1 MFVDK
6 NNFMQAFGLVG
17 ASHLNGKFGVIIED
31 ASDSTNGRMTV
42 QFWDETPAGFVDH
55 PGPPKLVK
63 PQNLKSVSI
72 PMGKN
77 HPGFSYLHGN
87 EKVMVRVENGA
98 GKSCVDCGCDLELN
112 CFVFYNDEYRCEKD
126 FAVSVGKS
134 STCEVCGDHLPL
146 REVEHLPFGV
156 MERYFPG
163 KIPKDNPNSFSSYP
177 VHRNCFVCCLC
188 ERYPSQDIFVGDQ
201 YPGPPHISEL
211 TGKAGFLC
219 KKLPKSTTSCVEEY
233 DDYLAT
239 KERQHVLDLWESP
252 SQDIF
257 DGDQYPGPPHIS
269 ELTGKAGV
277 SVQNASKVHDFVVEE
292 YDEYFTTKKRQLVI
306 EKLPLDALQ
315 STLVPGRFL
324 LRQRKQGIAC
334 SHNNG
339 D

>member
-31 ASDSTNGRMTV
+31 ASDSTNGRVTV

-233 DDYLAT
+233 DDYLA
-239 KERQHVLDLWESP
+239 
-252 SQDIF
+252 I
-257 DGDQYPGPPHIS
+257 
-269 ELTGKAGV
+269 
-277 SVQNASKVHDFVVEE
+277 
-292 YDEYFTTKKRQLVI
+292 KKHQLVI

-315 STLVPGRFL
+315 STLRSRKVPLEASESKESLVRKILVTDEEKGKKQSEVL
-324 LRQRKQGIAC
+324 PVNALRG
-334 SHNNG
+334 
-339 D
+339 